1 MKKKVNNRVLS
12 SRIIAAVL
20 TGAVLSC
27 YTTPVWANSGGEWK
41 KISGVN
47 HYVGINNPSG
57 STLVIDEKSSSSVSG
72 TYGGI
77 IEYGS
82 VSTEDIINNK
92 VTIAVNGTIRN
103 AYGGYAY
110 DGTGAVKNNAVI
122 VDGGRVTAD
131 LIGGYSN
138 KGNTEANH
146 VLINSGKAE
155 GRISGAENRDFDA
168 VKNTV
173 TVTGGDI
180 TKTKNHIV
188 GAFVDGQ
195 GNVKE
200 NEVTISG
207 GTVDVWTIA
216 GGEVYTTTDGLN
228 GIVQN
233 NSVTIS
239 AADVKAIT
247 VYGGRGNDGNVTGN
261 SVKISNGN
269 INGYIYGGF
278 SNGKGDVADNV
289 VVFSGSDTVAGSI
302 CGGYSGNDNDS
313 TTGAVRNNKVFFS
326 DGKAKSNVYGGW
338 SETNDTENNSVI
350 INCGIIDSVFGGRSG
365 ENGSVT
371 CNSVEITG
379 TQVEASVEGG
389 FSSQGNVNGNSV
401 TITNCDIKE
410 YVYGGESGGS
420 GAVNGNTVVIT
431 GGSVKK
437 YVRGGYSESGIVSNN
452 SVTVNGGTFGTSIF
466 GGWSNTNDAINNT
479 VTIKSDNGQV
489 PIFNGSIFGG
499 YSTDTAKDVRTGN
512 TLNIYTKGL
521 SATNIK
527 NFEFYNFYLPG
538 NIKAG
543 DTILTLTNAG
553 GTDISNGKVNIGVA
567 GAADL
572 LNVNDTFNLLYNANG
587 ITADNVVYGSM
598 QQGVSL
604 EYEFTTI
611 HSDDGNSIV
620 ATVDKVPAK
629 TTEQAKSPVET
640 QIAAAAFVNSGA
652 DTVAGSGITNAVQVA
667 GGGSAEMFGASG
679 GGNMRYKS
687 GSYSDMRGYN
697 LALGFAKAINNNA
710 GKLTYG
716 PLLEYGWGNYT
727 SHLDSGIR
735 ADGNTKYYGIG
746 MIVRQD
752 DESGLYYE
760 GSLRYGRMD
769 SDYASGDMIGAGGSK
784 VYASYDS
791 SSSYYGA
798 HVGIGKIKKLNETTK
813 ADIYAKLL
821 YTHQSGDSVTLGGEG
836 NGEVYDFDAV
846 NSTRARIGAR
856 LSKDV
861 NANGTCYA
869 GLAYEYEFDGEA
881 TATVKGLSTPSPSIN
896 GSSGMLELGYI
907 IQSKDDNAP
916 AIDIGLQGWGGKK
929 QGFTGNVN
937 FVWKF

>member
-1 MKKKVNNRVLS
+1 MRRKINNRFLN

-20 TGAVLSC
+20 TGAVLSG
-27 YTTPVWANSGGEWK
+27 YAAPVWANGGGSWV
-41 KISGVN
+41 KISGVE
-47 HYVGINNPSG
+47 HYVGISNPSD
-57 STLVIDEKSSSSVSG
+57 STLVIDENNSSQNV
-72 TYGGI
+72 YGGTI
-77 IEYGS
+77 RPGLVDTGDAS
-82 VSTEDIINNK
+82 NNK
-92 VTIAVNGTIRN
+92 VTVAADGTIRN
-103 AYGGYAY
+103 AYGGYVSS
-110 DGTGAVKNNAVI
+110 GTGVVKNNTVI
-122 VDGGRVTAD
+122 LDGGRVISD
-131 LIGGYSN
+131 LIGGYTA

-173 TVTGGDI
+173 TVTGGEI
-180 TKTKNHIV
+180 TKTNNHIV
-188 GAFVDGQ
+188 GAFINGQ

-207 GTVDVWTIA
+207 GSVAVWTIA
-216 GGEVYTTTDGLN
+216 GGEIYNNEAGLG

-239 AADVKAIT
+239 GDVKAIR
-247 VYGGRGNDGNVTGN
+247 VFGGYGNDGDVTGN

-269 INGYIYGGF
+269 ISNAIYGGF
-278 SNGKGDVADNV
+278 SDGKGNVENNV
-289 VVFSGSDTVAGSI
+289 VVFSGSNTKAGDI
-302 CGGYSGNDNDS
+302 YGGYSGNGIGS
-313 TTGAVRNNKVFFS
+313 QTGTGAVRNNKVFFS
-326 DGKAKSNVYGGW
+326 DSTNKSYVYGGE
-338 SETNDTENNSVI
+338 SEKSDAENNSVI
-350 INCGIIDSVFGGRSG
+350 INGGVIKSAFGGMSD
-365 ENGSVT
+365 ESGSVT
-371 CNSVEITG
+371 GNSVEITG
-379 TQVEASVEGG
+379 TQVESSIEGG
-389 FSSQGNVNGNSV
+389 FSSEGKANGNSV

-420 GAVNGNTVVIT
+420 GTVNGNTVVIT

-437 YVRGGYSESGIVSNN
+437 YVRGGYSESGIVSDN
-452 SVTVNGGTFGTSIF
+452 SVTVNGGAFGTSIF
-466 GGWSNTNDAINNT
+466 GGWSKENNAINNT

-499 YSTDTAKDVRTGN
+499 YSEDTVKDMRTGN

-553 GTDISNGKVNIGVA
+553 GTDISNGKVNVGVT
-567 GAADL
+567 GAAGL

-587 ITADNVVYGSM
+587 IKADDVIYSNM
-598 QQGVSL
+598 KQGVSL
-604 EYEFTTI
+604 EYEFTTV

-652 DTVAGSGITNAVQVA
+652 DTVVGSGITNAVQVA
-667 GGGSAEMFGASG
+667 GGGSAEMFDASG

-697 LALGFAKAINNNA
+697 LALGFAKAIKNNA

-752 DESGLYYE
+752 NNSGLYYE
-760 GSLRYGRMD
+760 GSVRYGRMD
-769 SDYASGDMIGAGGSK
+769 ADYASGDMIGAGGSK
-784 VYASYDS
+784 VYADYDS

-798 HVGIGKIKKLNETTK
+798 HIGIGRVSKLNDTVK

-821 YTHQSGDSVTLGGEG
+821 YTHQSGDSVTLGGAG

-846 NSTRARIGAR
+846 NSTRARLGAR
-856 LSKDV
+856 LSKE
-861 NANGTCYA
+861 NGERGTYYA

-881 TATVKGLSTPSPSIN
+881 KATVKGLSTPAPSIK

-907 IQSKDDNAP
+907 IQNKDVNAP
-916 AIDIGLQGWGGKK
+916 AVDIGFQGWSGKK
-929 QGFTGNVN
+929 QGFSGNIN
-937 FVWKF
+937 FIWKF